1 MARPSVSK
9 LINQANLLINNS
21 LGNSEIMALVA
32 KRGVT
37 EAKLTGGKAL
47 LEAAQAS
54 LVTQDAGIGAKTG
67 ATARLLALEAE
78 ARTAFQDLKQSCKQA
93 FKDDVEMQT
102 ALELKGMAPLAL
114 DQFLVAAYKLFDQ
127 AAGNAAAQAALE
139 AFGYTPQF
147 LADERA
153 KIAALDQANRAQEA
167 AKGAAEGG
175 TLEQN
180 QALKD
185 LQAFVSQYLVVAKI
199 ALRARPDLQE
209 MIGIKARNQK
219 TAVQIA
225 AEARAAKPPS
235 GNG

>member
-1 MARPSVSK
+1 MSRPPVSK
-9 LINQANLLINNS
+9 LINQANLLISNS
-21 LGNSEIMALVA
+21 LDNSEIMALVA

-37 EAKLTGGKAL
+37 EAKLAEGKAL

-54 LVTQDAGIGAKTG
+54 LVTQDAGMGAKTG

-93 FKDDVEMQT
+93 FKDDVGMQT
-102 ALELKGMAPLAL
+102 TLELKGMAPRAL

-127 AAGNAAAQAALE
+127 AAGTATAPAALA
-139 AFGYTPQF
+139 AFGYTPAF

-153 KIAALDQANRAQEA
+153 KITALDEANRTQEA

-185 LQAFVSQYLVVAKI
+185 LQAFVSQYLVVARI
-199 ALRARPDLQE
+199 ALRARPDLQD
-209 MIGIKARNQK
+209 MIGLNAPTQK
-219 TAVQIA
+219 TAAQKA
-225 AEARAAKPPS
+225 AEAHAAEQPS
-235 GNG
+235 GTG

>member
-1 MARPSVSK
+1 MTRYTVSK

-21 LGNSEIMALVA
+21 LDNPEIIALVA

-47 LEAAQAS
+47 LAAAQAS
-54 LVTQDAGIGAKTG
+54 LVTQDAGMGAKTG
-67 ATARLLALEAE
+67 ATARLIALEAE

-93 FKDDVEMQT
+93 FKDDVGMQT
-102 ALELKGMAPLAL
+102 TLELKGMMPRAL
-114 DQFLVAAYKLFDQ
+114 DKFLVAAYKLFDQ
-127 AAGNAAAQAALE
+127 AAGQTAAQAALE
-139 AFGYTPQF
+139 AFGYTPAF

-185 LQAFVSQYLVVAKI
+185 LQAFVSQYLVVARI
-199 ALRARPDLQE
+199 ALRARPDLQDV
-209 MIGIKARNQK
+209 IGLNAPAQK
-219 TAVQIA
+219 A
-225 AEARAAKPPS
+225 AEARAAKPS
-235 GNG
+235 SDNG